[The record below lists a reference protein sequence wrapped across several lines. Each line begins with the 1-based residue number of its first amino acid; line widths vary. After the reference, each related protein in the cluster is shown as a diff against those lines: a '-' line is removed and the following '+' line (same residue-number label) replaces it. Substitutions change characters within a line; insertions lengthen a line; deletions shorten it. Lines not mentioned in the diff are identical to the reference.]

1 MLGPVCARKA
11 QPHICHGR
19 GQIENGERFSARRRE
34 MLFSLRK
41 MNDSRMRPDPPYPFG
56 NPLVLLV

>member
-1 MLGPVCARKA
+1 MLGPVCVRKA
-11 QPHICHGR
+11 QPQVWHR
-19 GQIENGERFSARRRE
+19 RAWVENGKHFSARRRE